1 MENHSYRNY
10 TNDDVYH
17 IIRRALKKKTGNA
30 INHEDLLKTAKEFG
44 LDENDIEQAIRDEK
58 QITDDEQI
66 KEEWF
71 RKEKSNFKNHLVT
84 YGIMMTALFILNV
97 FSGGNWWFQWPLFG
111 GGIGIAFHFKST
123 YFPTEEEIEK
133 AVKKLKKKKRYM

>member
-84 YGIMMTALFILNV
+84 YGI
-97 FSGGNWWFQWPLFG
+97 
-111 GGIGIAFHFKST
+111 AFHFKST